1 MSTHRSLLIL
11 LACALVTG
19 VAACGSSGGSPAG
32 GSSSPPASS
41 ASSPAASATA
51 GSGSADSKQIAAN
64 WTTFFSAK
72 TPVSKRVSLL
82 QDGQQFASI
91 IKSQAG
97 GGLAAS
103 ATAKVTRV
111 AVTSPSQATVTY
123 NILVAGQT
131 ALSGKTGTA
140 VKQDGTWKV
149 GVSSFCGLL
158 ALENGGKTSG
168 LPAACQSAAG

>member
-72 TPVSKRVSLL
+72 TPVGKRVSLL

-103 ATAKVTRV
+103 ATAKVTKV

>member
-19 VAACGSSGGSPAG
+19 VAACGSSGGSATG
-32 GSSSPPASS
+32 SSSSPPAS
-41 ASSPAASATA
+41 APAASATA
-51 GSGSADSKQIAAN
+51 GSGSGDARQIAAN

-103 ATAKVTRV
+103 ATAKVTKV
-111 AVTSPSQATVTY
+111 VVTSPTQATVTY

-158 ALENGGKTSG
+158 ALENGGKTAG

>member
-19 VAACGSSGGSPAG
+19 VAACGSSGGSSGGGASAPAT
-32 GSSSPPASS
+32 SS
-41 ASSPAASATA
+41 AAPSASATA
-51 GSGSADSKQIAAN
+51 GGGSADSKQIAAN
-64 WTTFFSAK
+64 WTTFFDAK

-82 QDGQQFASI
+82 QDGQQFASV

-103 ATAKVTRV
+103 ATAKVTKV
-111 AVTSPSQATVTY
+111 VVTSPTQATVTY